1 MVGSFMQSEA
11 AMDASA
17 RREDAIFLTC
27 EKYRIFELLICA
39 AGMMGQPRLPP
50 SPVLTAFPPARR
62 RSA

>member
-39 AGMMGQPRLPP
+39 AGM
-50 SPVLTAFPPARR
+50 S
-62 RSA
+62 RSARICWAR